1 MDLAVRESY
10 GFTAITVQVCKTHS
24 DHSRLLL
31 IDIDELNQAFLT
43 ASLKVPLTC
52 NGTLT
57 SQLA

>member
-31 IDIDELNQAFLT
+31 IDIDKLNQAFLT